1 MDAFRDLVE
10 SYQKLLFSICL
21 NLTHDYFEA
30 ENITQDTFV
39 IFYEQYYGRAHTNVK
54 SLLCT
59 IAANRCR
66 DYLKSS
72 RVRTTAA
79 APPEEFTVV
88 QDGQTVEQAVEERQA
103 DAILKRLCRAL
114 EEPYRSVSYAYYVE
128 GLTASEIAAKTGAN
142 QNTVKTQLRRAR
154 SRLQAGWKEA
164 YGDGRAL

>member
-1 MDAFRDLVE
+1 MEAFRELVE

-39 IFYEQYYGRAHTNVK
+39 VFYQQYYGKAHTNVK

-72 RVRTTAA
+72 RVRTTAT
-79 APPEEFTVV
+79 APPEEFASV
-88 QDGQTVEQAVEERQA
+88 QDVHTVEQAVEQRQA
-103 DAILKRLCRAL
+103 DAVLRQLCQSLK
-114 EEPYRSVSYAYYVE
+114 EPYRTISWAYYVE
-128 GLTASEIAAKTGAN
+128 GLTASEIAAKTGSN
-142 QNTVKTQLRRAR
+142 INTVKTQLRRAKGR
-154 SRLQAGWKEA
+154 MQERWKEA
-164 YGDGRAL
+164 YGDERAL